1 MFSVF
6 DGHGSNG
13 QIVSFV
19 LKKSLADNIS
29 NNLVELTPEGIKTA
43 VNKGCYVT
51 NNEILKSGFDS
62 YLSGSTAI
70 NILIHKNMLISANV
84 GDSRAIMGKMSID
97 GKWKYCELSHDHKPE
112 IE

>member
-19 LKKSLADNIS
+19 LKKSLAHNIS
-29 NNLVELTPEGIKTA
+29 NNLVELTSKGIKTA
-43 VNKGCYVT
+43 VNKGCYLT
-51 NNEILKSGFDS
+51 NNEILKNGFDS

-70 NILIHKNMLISANV
+70 NILIHKIMLISANV
-84 GDSRAIMGKMSID
+84 GDSRAIMGKMS
-97 GKWKYCELSHDHKPE
+97 
-112 IE
+112 

>member
-19 LKKSLADNIS
+19 LKKSLAHNIS

-43 VNKGCYVT
+43 VNKGC
-51 NNEILKSGFDS
+51 
-62 YLSGSTAI
+62 
-70 NILIHKNMLISANV
+70 
-84 GDSRAIMGKMSID
+84 
-97 GKWKYCELSHDHKPE
+97 
-112 IE
+112 